1 MSNFIT
7 PETDSVGKYRFKAP
21 FDTLG
26 NEQTEFTCMSIRLLA
41 DLLAEGTNVYKT
53 FYEPYK
59 ISEADYR
66 KDVADGAAIIGLQSA
81 VGAWLRIPNSYLTS
95 YPDVSGVRYAI
106 VTLSS
111 DLGALPETYD
121 LQSLIN
127 EINDLIYARLGI
139 RANSV
144 PVINSQ
150 LALVPYDDHDRIE
163 QVRKNN
169 ISAEP
174 PLLVQKQNVE
184 QERAILQI
192 QVTALSNFIQ
202 EHGITP

>member
-7 PETDSVGKYRFKAP
+7 PEMDSVGKYRFKAP

-26 NEQTEFTCMSIRLLA
+26 NEQTEFTCMSIRRLA
-41 DLLAEGTNVYKT
+41 DILADGTNVYKT

-59 ISEADYR
+59 ISETDYR
-66 KDVADGAAIIGLQSA
+66 ADVAAGVAIVGLQSA
-81 VGAWLRIPNSYLTS
+81 VGSWLHIPNSYLAS

-106 VTLSS
+106 VALAS
-111 DLGALPETYD
+111 DLGAMPETYD
-121 LQSLIN
+121 LRSLIN
-127 EINDLIYARLGI
+127 EINDLIFARIGV
-139 RANSV
+139 RANTV

-150 LALVPYDDHDRIE
+150 MALVPYDDHEKIE

-169 ISAEP
+169 TNSEP
-174 PLLVQKQNVE
+174 PLLVQKQMLE
-184 QERAILQI
+184 QDRAILQV

-202 EHGITP
+202 ERGITP